1 MCLIHGEQY
10 QKSYIFLKNKD
21 SLLIK
26 HQHTDGK
33 VEITI
38 INSDAAAGALNNK
51 ALEDFACEV
60 TKELRKVFRKIQ
72 IFSAMKRLIISISAK
87 SLYLR
92 NNTFALIF
100 QLNII
105 SQTGLPDSS
114 LYL

>member
-1 MCLIHGEQY
+1 MTNNARFYSLHV
-10 QKSYIFLKNKD
+10 FNKGT
-21 SLLIK
+21 LIK
-26 HQHTDGK
+26 HQHTVGK
-33 VEITI
+33 AEVTI
-38 INSDAAAGALNNK
+38 INADATTGILNNK
-51 ALEDFACEV
+51 SLEDFACEV

-72 IFSAMKRLIISISAK
+72 IFSAMKRLIIFISAK
-87 SLYLR
+87 SMYLR